1 MLFDYESGPALPGN
15 KGNYIM
21 KRQMSKWVNMRGF
34 SIMELL
40 VAMVIAGVVMAAI
53 YYTYYSQQKSYVAQQ
68 QVAAM
73 QQNLR
78 AAMLYMEKEIRMAGC
93 DPTGFANAGITT
105 ADTGSMS
112 FELDIR
118 GDTEG
123 SGPDG
128 DTDDP
133 DEVITYSR
141 SGTDLLRNG
150 NLIAEEIDALDF
162 VYLDRDGVS
171 LATPVVNQSRIRSV
185 QITIVARTGREDPG
199 YINTI
204 AYYNQLDLVNPI
216 LPVQNDGFRR
226 RFLTTNIKC
235 RNLGL

>member
-1 MLFDYESGPALPGN
+1 
-15 KGNYIM
+15 M

-53 YYTYYSQQKSYVAQQ
+53 YYTYYSQQKSYVAQE
-68 QVAAM
+68 QVAGM

-78 AAMLYMEKEIRMAGC
+78 AAMLYMEREIRMAGC

-105 ADTGSMS
+105 ATANSVSFTEDT
-112 FELDIR
+112 R
-118 GDTEG
+118 GAAEG
-123 SGPDG
+123 SDPDG

-133 DEVITYSR
+133 DEVITYSLA
-141 SGTDLLRNG
+141 GTDLSRNG

-162 VYLDRDGVS
+162 VYLDRDGGVTAS
-171 LATPVVNQSRIRSV
+171 ISQIRSV
-185 QITIVARTGREDPG
+185 QITVVARTGREDPG

-216 LPVQNDGFRR
+216 LPAQNDGFRR
-226 RFLTTNIKC
+226 RLLTTNIKC